1 MFQKR
6 YWIIA
11 VGVAGAVAA
20 AGLFTK
26 AHAAA
31 GHGLGHFLR
40 MAKVVLSLSDSQE
53 TEIRGIVDRNLVTAR
68 PLLEQLQQ
76 SHDAFQLA
84 IENGKTDP
92 ASVQPLA
99 DQVGRTVSQ
108 LALIRTQ
115 AAADIYKTLTPEQ
128 RTKAKQ
134 LHDQF
139 RNDLH
144 RRWLER

>member
-6 YWIIA
+6 NWIITVWVVVAFAA
-11 VGVAGAVAA
+11 V
-20 AGLFTK
+20 GLFTS
-26 AHAAA
+26 AHAA
-31 GHGLGHFLR
+31 GGRGRGHFLR
-40 MAKVVLSLSDSQE
+40 MAKVVLSLTDSQE
-53 TEIRGIVDRNLVTAR
+53 TEIRGIVDRNLATAR
-68 PLLEQLQQ
+68 PLFEQLQQ
-76 SHDAFQLA
+76 SHEAFQLA
-84 IENGKTDP
+84 IESGKTDP
-92 ASVQPLA
+92 ASVQPLT
-99 DQVGRTVSQ
+99 DQVGRSVSQ

-139 RNDLH
+139 RNDLR